1 MVRSPRS
8 MPENS
13 SNWRNKGFTLVEIII
28 VVTIL
33 GILAAVALPRY
44 IGQTERFTA
53 SEGVQTLTTLLLSQ
67 KRYALEN
74 SDAYATTLASLDVTI
89 PASSYFNA
97 PSVANNPAAVA
108 SVVRTGGAYTLSIS
122 DTGTISCV
130 GAICAS
136 IKTWK

>member
-1 MVRSPRS
+1 

-13 SNWRNKGFTLVEIII
+13 SNWRNEGFTLVEIII

-89 PASSYFNA
+89 PSSSYFDV
-97 PSVANNPAAVA
+97 PTVANDAGAVA
-108 SVVRTGGAYTLSIS
+108 SAARNTGAYTLSIS
-122 DTGTISCV
+122 DAGVISCS

>member
-1 MVRSPRS
+1 

-13 SNWRNKGFTLVEIII
+13 SNWTNKKGFTLVEIII

-33 GILAAVALPRY
+33 GILAAVALPHY
-44 IGQTERFTA
+44 VGQTERFTA
-53 SEGVQTLTTLLLSQ
+53 GEGVQTLSTLLLSQ

-89 PASSYFNA
+89 PSSSYFDV
-97 PSVANNPAAVA
+97 PTVANDAGAVA
-108 SVVRTGGAYTLSIS
+108 SIARNTGAYTLSIS
-122 DTGTISCV
+122 DAGAISCS